1 MQNGV
6 SGKPVLRRKERNTA
20 SRLFGFGS
28 RGNKLEWVSGNTT
41 HFISPESIKLRSLY
55 CSQIIRAHAQ
65 ELLSNNY
72 W

>member
-6 SGKPVLRRKERNTA
+6 SGKPVLRRKQHNAA

-41 HFISPESIKLRSLY
+41 DFIGLEIIKLR
-55 CSQIIRAHAQ
+55 
-65 ELLSNNY
+65 
-72 W
+72 